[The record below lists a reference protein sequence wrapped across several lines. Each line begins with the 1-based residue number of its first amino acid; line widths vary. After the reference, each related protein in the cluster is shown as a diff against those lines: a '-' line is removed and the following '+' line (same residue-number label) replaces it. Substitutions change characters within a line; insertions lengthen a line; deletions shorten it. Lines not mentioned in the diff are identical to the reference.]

1 MATADTHKNGSHGN
15 GTPPHASGDAATAT
29 VVSLVPKKSKARRA
43 YLLLGGLAGA
53 AIGIYFIHGYVTR
66 NDVATDDAQIEADVT
81 PIATRVGGV
90 ILKMHIQDNQKV
102 EVGQV
107 IAEID
112 DADYKAKVAAAQ
124 ADVDAATAQADSA
137 DAQVDIVKATSGG
150 SLSSARAM
158 LQGTGAS
165 VRSAQAMIDSAQ
177 ATVARA
183 KADLVKAQQDL
194 DRAKKLHDAGAV
206 SGQALEA
213 AQASRDSAQAS
224 LDSANANLAASR
236 DAQSQAQS
244 RVAEAQGRVVQ
255 STPVERQIAVATAA
269 AKLAHANVAR
279 KQAELDQA
287 KLQLGYTKIVA
298 PTAGYASKLAVHEGQ
313 TVQPGLTLVMVV
325 PQKQY
330 VVANFKETQMD
341 RIAPGDPVDI
351 EVDALGGRAFKG
363 RVESISAGTGARFS
377 MMPPDNA
384 TGNFVK
390 VVQRMPVKIELASGQ
405 DTSQLH
411 AGLSVE
417 VKVHLQH

>member
-1 MATADTHKNGSHGN
+1 MVTAEM
-15 GTPPHASGDAATAT
+15 
-29 VVSLVPKKSKARRA
+29 PKMSKARRA
-43 YLLLGGLAGA
+43 YLLLAALAGSA
-53 AIGIYFIHGYVTR
+53 VGIYFIHGYVTR

-90 ILKMHIQDNQKV
+90 ILKMRITDNQKV
-102 EVGQV
+102 EAGQV
-107 IAEID
+107 IADID

-124 ADVDAATAQADSA
+124 ADLEAATAQADSA
-137 DAQVDIVKATSGG
+137 DAQVDVVRATSGG
-150 SLSSARAM
+150 SLSSARAQ

-165 VRSAQAMIDSAQ
+165 VRSAEAMIGSAQ

-206 SGQALEA
+206 SGQSLEA
-213 AQASRDSAQAS
+213 AQAARDSAQAS
-224 LDSANANLAASR
+224 IDSATANLAASR
-236 DAQSQAQS
+236 DAQAQAQS

-255 STPVERQIAVATAA
+255 STPVDRQIAAAVAA
-269 AKLAHANVAR
+269 AKLAHARAASS
-279 KQAELDQA
+279 QAALDLA
-287 KLQLGYTKIVA
+287 KLQLGYTKLVS
-298 PTAGYASKLAVHEGQ
+298 PTTGYVSRLAAHEGQ
-313 TVQPGLTLVMVV
+313 MVQPGLTLVMVV

-341 RIAPGDPVDI
+341 RIAPGDPVRID
-351 EVDALGGRAFKG
+351 VDALGGRSFTG
-363 RVESISAGTGARFS
+363 RVESISAGTGSRFS

-390 VVQRMPVKIELASGQ
+390 VVQRVPVKIELDTGQ
-405 DTSQLH
+405 DTSRLH